1 MTSSLS
7 QGLALTCVAGLLA
20 GNCMLPMKFVK
31 RWAWENT
38 WLVFTIV
45 SLLVLPLALA
55 RIILGDVFAV
65 YSSLPFMAFAAPLLF
80 GAGWGVA
87 QALFGLSINRLGMAL
102 TYAIIVGLGALL
114 GTVVPLVVKNRGVTG
129 TARGALI
136 FTGIVVMVAGIVLSS
151 WAGKMR
157 EGPTFTA
164 ESKPGQSGSYGW
176 AIATAIVCGVLAPM
190 LNYSFA
196 FGQSIADE
204 AVRQGSSRAASV
216 YAIWPVALLG
226 GSIPNIAYAMF
237 RLKRN
242 ATWKTFLVAPAN
254 GAFTGSLMAF
264 LWMGAMATYGVASVY
279 LGPLGTSVGWAL
291 FQIFMIITAN
301 ASGVLA
307 GEWSGAS
314 VVAKRLLGTGLL
326 LLGVATA
333 LIAAGGR

>member
-1 MTSSLS
+1 MTPSLL
-7 QGLALTCVAGLLA
+7 QGLALTCIAGLLA

-45 SLLVLPLALA
+45 SLLVLPFALA

-65 YSSLPFMAFAAPLLF
+65 YSSLPLTAFAAPLLF

-114 GTVVPLVVKNRGVTG
+114 GTVVPLLVKNSRVTG
-129 TARGALI
+129 TSRGALI
-136 FTGIVVMVAGIVLSS
+136 FSGIVVMVAGIVLSS

-157 EGPTFTA
+157 EGP
-164 ESKPGQSGSYGW
+164 ESRDKSKATQFGSYGR
-176 AIATAIVCGVLAPM
+176 AIATAIICGVLAPM

-196 FGQSIADE
+196 FGQSIADQ
-204 AVRQGSSRAASV
+204 AVRQGASRAAAV

-226 GSIPNIAYAMF
+226 GSIPNIAYAVF
-237 RLKRN
+237 LLRRN
-242 ATWKTFLVAPAN
+242 ATWKTFLVAPVN
-254 GAFTGSLMAF
+254 GAFSGSLMAF
-264 LWMGAMATYGVASVY
+264 LWMGAMAIYGVASVY
-279 LGPLGTSVGWAL
+279 LGALGTSVGWAL

-301 ASGVLA
+301 AFGVLA
-307 GEWSGAS
+307 GEWTGAPI
-314 VVAKRLLGTGLL
+314 VAKRILGAGLL
-326 LLGVATA
+326 LLGLATA